1 MKYLDKELKLECLIE
16 GYEGTYFKIGQVWET
31 REGDRLKIK
40 DFYFKPDFYKLAV
53 TKINNSDKEFY
64 YTLKGKYVKDKESDL
79 DLVRLVS
86 TEVPT

>member
-53 TKINNSDKEFY
+53 TKINNSE
-64 YTLKGKYVKDKESDL
+64 KD
-79 DLVRLVS
+79 
-86 TEVPT
+86 

>member
-1 MKYLDKELKLECLIE
+1 MEELKLECLVR
-16 GYEGTYFKIGQVWET
+16 GYEGTYFEIGQVWET

-53 TKINNSDKEFY
+53 TKINNSEKEFY